1 MDLWKTIGAFQRSKG
16 HLVDRREVS
25 VMYDLIK

>member
-1 MDLWKTIGAFQRSKG
+1 MELWKTIGAFQRSKG
-16 HLVDRREVS
+16 HLVDHKELS